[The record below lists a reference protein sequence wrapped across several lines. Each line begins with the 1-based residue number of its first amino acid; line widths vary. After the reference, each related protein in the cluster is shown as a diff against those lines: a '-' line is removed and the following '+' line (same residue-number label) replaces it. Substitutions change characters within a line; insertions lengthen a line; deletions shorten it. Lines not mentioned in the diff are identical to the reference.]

1 MSVNFHIKT
10 KNMDL
15 TPDVSA
21 QVHSKLDVIEK
32 FLTPHEDLQVLAE
45 VEVGID
51 STHHQKGD
59 VYIAEVNVT
68 ARGDMYRASAKGESV
83 AVALDKLKDEISRV
97 ISRSENKKNTAFRR
111 GSRLI
116 KKMFTGK

>member
-21 QVHSKLDVIEK
+21 QVHDKLDVIEK
-32 FLTPHEDLQVLAE
+32 FLTPHEDQQVLAE
-45 VEVGID
+45 VEVGLV
-51 STHHQKGD
+51 STHHQKGE
-59 VYIAEVNVT
+59 VYRAEVNVST
-68 ARGDMYRASAKGESV
+68 RGDMYRASAKGESIS
-83 AVALDKLKDEISRV
+83 AAIDTLKDEISKV
-97 ISRSENKKNTAFRR
+97 IRRSENKKNTLFKK